1 MTDEAPKVNGNG
13 APDDFMAVLEAA
25 LRGIVKN
32 RKTSKADKINAIRE
46 GVKLLAIK
54 HKLED
59 RTEEGF
65 FK

>member
-1 MTDEAPKVNGNG
+1 MADEVPKTNGTD
-13 APDDFMAVLEAA
+13 PDDFMATLESA

-32 RKTSKADKINAIRE
+32 RKTSKADKISAIRE

-54 HKLED
+54 NKINSGD
-59 RTEEGF
+59 EEGF